1 MPAYTGSWPTT
12 LVRSLAIGTDAI
24 GSVSSDA
31 FASGSSS
38 GASTV
43 ISASSDAFASGSG
56 SGASIV
62 ISASSARA
70 VATCGGSGWVSA
82 IGGPRSEDETS

>member
-1 MPAYTGSWPTT
+1 MGSACAGVVKPAYTGSSPTT
-12 LVRSLAIGTDAI
+12 VVRSSAIGTDAI
-24 GSVSSDA
+24 GSVSGHA

-43 ISASSDAFASGSG
+43 ISASS
-56 SGASIV
+56 
-62 ISASSARA
+62 ARA
-70 VATCGGSGWVSA
+70 GATCGGSGWVSA